1 MERFLW
7 VTLMGALGTGT
18 RYLVGVWVARRLQT
32 TFPYATLF
40 VNLVGCFLISL
51 VLELALI
58 RANFSPTLKL
68 ALTTGFMGGLTTYS
82 SFNHESTRLL
92 LAGATTTALINI
104 SATLL
109 GCFLAGLLGA
119 TLARQLPA

>member
-7 VTLMGALGTGT
+7 ITLMGALGTGA
-18 RYLVGVWVARRLQT
+18 RYLVGLWVARRLQT

-40 VNLVGCFLISL
+40 VNLVGCFLIAL
-51 VLELALI
+51 VLELSLM
-58 RANFSPTLKL
+58 RTNFSPTLKL

-82 SFNHESTRLL
+82 SFNYESTRLL
-92 LAGATTTALINI
+92 LAGATGTALLNI
-104 SATLL
+104 SATLV
-109 GCFLAGLLGA
+109 GCFVAGLLGA

>member
-7 VTLMGALGTGT
+7 ITLMGGLGTAA
-18 RYLVGVWVARRLQT
+18 RYLVGLWVARRFQT

-40 VNLVGCFLISL
+40 VNWFGCFLIAL
-51 VLELALI
+51 VLEFSLT

-82 SFNHESTRLL
+82 SFNYESTRLL
-92 LAGATTTALINI
+92 LAGATGTAVLNV
-104 SATLL
+104 SATLV
-109 GCFLAGLLGA
+109 GCFIAGLLGA
-119 TLARQLPA
+119 GLARQLA